1 MSDTLFSPGRLGRIE
16 IANRIIMAPLT
27 RNRAFELVPTDL
39 MVEYYRQRASAGLI
53 VTEGTQI
60 SPMGQGYAWTP
71 GIHTPEQV
79 KGWRKITEAVHAAGG
94 KIVAQLWHVGR
105 ISHPSL
111 LNGAQPVAPSAI
123 SAEAKTFDGKG
134 FVETVEPR
142 ALRENEIPG
151 IMADYA
157 HAARCADEAGFD
169 GVEIH
174 AANGYLIDQFLRD
187 TANTRTD
194 DYGGT
199 IANRVRFLRE
209 VLAAVT
215 GAIGAD
221 RTGIRLS
228 PWSNANN
235 IGIDSDTPAL
245 FAAVAEALNAHDLA
259 FVHVVEGQT
268 GGPRDWPAGG
278 IEAFRAALKAPYI
291 ANNGYTRD
299 TAVSA
304 VATGAAY
311 AVAFGKAFIANP
323 DLPARLKADA
333 PLNPPRQALF
343 YGGGAEGY
351 TDYPTL

>member
-16 IANRIIMAPLT
+16 IANRIVMAPLT

-60 SPMGQGYAWTP
+60 SAMGQGYAWTP

-123 SAEAKTFDGKG
+123 SAGSKTFDGKG

-187 TANTRTD
+187 TSNTRTD
-194 DYGGT
+194 DYGGP
-199 IANRVRFLRE
+199 IGNRVRFLRE

-235 IGIDSDTPAL
+235 IGIDSDTSAL

-268 GGPRDWPAGG
+268 GGARDWPAGG

>member
-1 MSDTLFSPGRLGRIE
+1 MLAAQVRAGSRL
-16 IANRIIMAPLT
+16 
-27 RNRAFELVPTDL
+27 RATGPNGEF
-39 MVEYYRQRASAGLI
+39 
-53 VTEGTQI
+53 
-60 SPMGQGYAWTP
+60 
-71 GIHTPEQV
+71 
-79 KGWRKITEAVHAAGG
+79 EAVVTG
-94 KIVAQLWHVGR
+94 
-105 ISHPSL
+105 
-111 LNGAQPVAPSAI
+111 VAPGAG
-123 SAEAKTFDGKG
+123 AESGATII
-134 FVETVEPR
+134 R
-142 ALRENEIPG
+142 ARPS
-151 IMADYA
+151 
-157 HAARCADEAGFD
+157 
-169 GVEIH
+169 GVSLPPT
-174 AANGYLIDQFLRD
+174 GS
-187 TANTRTD
+187 
-194 DYGGT
+194 
-199 IANRVRFLRE
+199 
-209 VLAAVT
+209 AVT

-235 IGIDSDTPAL
+235 VGIDSDTPAL